1 MLEPQYCKAGLNR
14 FPGLVASLNMVSF
27 RVNERLYL
35 KTIKKKVMEEERNES
50 DALKI

>member
-14 FPGLVASLNMVSF
+14 FPGLVSF

-50 DALKI
+50 DALQI